1 MEILQDVEEMLEARS
16 AQVVWEYYVARL
28 TDLGFPNV
36 LYYGT
41 RILDSTSR
49 RMIDDS
55 VLLSS
60 YDGSL
65 LEELVDLGLF
75 DSMPMYLWLVENPG
89 CDSWDWIHRRR
100 LEGLLSPREE
110 RALDLFARHGHVA
123 GYGLGLGDGIKRRRG
138 GVLLSGKPGMSQHEL
153 DQLWTQR
160 GRLIQALTGL
170 VHLRLSTLP
179 YAEPQDVLTLRQR
192 EVLECISSGRTTQE
206 IADLLE
212 VAPATVEKHLRLTRK
227 ALGARTTAQAVL
239 LAMRRRQIF
248 SERRE
253 PCMTKGNEKAKASN
267 DEPGQL
273 HPWSLSSRLPPMRL
287 TRAPSR
293 GN

>member
-110 RALDLFARHGHVA
+110 RAGSFCAA
-123 GYGLGLGDGIKRRRG
+123 WPCRR
-138 GVLLSGKPGMSQHEL
+138 
-153 DQLWTQR
+153 LW
-160 GRLIQALTGL
+160 
-170 VHLRLSTLP
+170 P
-179 YAEPQDVLTLRQR
+179 W
-192 EVLECISSGRTTQE
+192 SGRW
-206 IADLLE
+206 
-212 VAPATVEKHLRLTRK
+212 
-227 ALGARTTAQAVL
+227 
-239 LAMRRRQIF
+239 
-248 SERRE
+248 
-253 PCMTKGNEKAKASN
+253 
-267 DEPGQL
+267 GQ
-273 HPWSLSSRLPPMRL
+273 
-287 TRAPSR
+287 APSR
-293 GN
+293 GRSSQRKAGDVAA